1 MSERRYLAVAGRLR
15 KGELELRDVVERA
28 LLIWEAG
35 ERDAPAWYVDAV
47 ALNMHGYYAGIEQLL
62 ALVAES
68 VDETLPAGADWH
80 RALLEQMCAEIR
92 GLRPPVLRDAT
103 RRQLD
108 RLRGFRHVVRNVYAM
123 HMEADQMR
131 DLVADLPAASRAV
144 SEDLLAFAAWLESVA
159 LAEPDEDTPRG

>member
-15 KGELELRDVVERA
+15 KGELEQR
-28 LLIWEAG
+28 
-35 ERDAPAWYVDAV
+35 
-47 ALNMHGYYAGIEQLL
+47 
-62 ALVAES
+62 
-68 VDETLPAGADWH
+68 
-80 RALLEQMCAEIR
+80 CAEIR